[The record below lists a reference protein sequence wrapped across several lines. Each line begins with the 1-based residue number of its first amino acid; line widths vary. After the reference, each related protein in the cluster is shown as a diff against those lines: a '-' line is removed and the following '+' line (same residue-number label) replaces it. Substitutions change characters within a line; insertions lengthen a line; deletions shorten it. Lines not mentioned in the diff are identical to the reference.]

1 MFFDKNIK
9 YEYKR
14 FLTLNVRFI
23 SWEIRQYFRL
33 PFSAKQSS
41 IPKLDLL
48 SVTYIATLALG
59 CRRPIAPIWLWLL
72 LSAVK
77 SKKIY
82 VWKNPLVYLV
92 GMVDSEVISDFVSED
107 WNEAVGAQNLVRE
120 FSFAVFGQEM
130 QVQLTTI
137 LIKLKQCDQVFR
149 WKSRHILVKNGQIC
163 HYNN

>member
-59 CRRPIAPIWLWLL
+59 CRRPIAPIWLRLL

-82 VWKNPLVYLV
+82 V
-92 GMVDSEVISDFVSED
+92 
-107 WNEAVGAQNLVRE
+107 
-120 FSFAVFGQEM
+120 
-130 QVQLTTI
+130 
-137 LIKLKQCDQVFR
+137 
-149 WKSRHILVKNGQIC
+149 
-163 HYNN
+163 